1 MVMLRNDITKVKE
14 INIELIK
21 SALKS
26 LGNAT
31 KAELAEHTGISV
43 ATCGKILNELCQV
56 GEAYEVS
63 VLSGGYGRPAK
74 SYAYNA
80 NYAHVACVYLA
91 TDQNKIILA
100 SAVGN
105 LLGEIQDEE
114 TAEISEVCYETVE
127 AQVAR
132 LLERYPNIQSVV
144 IGIPGSITKG
154 VIAVCNLVG
163 LIGVPMQAKL
173 EAQFP
178 GIKIHVENDMNA
190 SAYGFYQNSY
200 QKADMSVAFLYAPD
214 GALSGM
220 QEPAGLSQADADLAR
235 WGVTI
240 GAGFVSDGH
249 ILHGFSGF
257 AGEVAFLPVYQRT
270 NAPFLS
276 VQNIID
282 IIGCIVPI
290 LNPEIIAL
298 SGGFFTEENL
308 IEIQRGCEAAIA
320 PQNMPQIIQRADFH
334 QDYISGLICL
344 ALERLS
350 CGVALVKKG
359 I

>member
-1 MVMLRNDITKVKE
+1 MVILRNDITKVKE

-21 SALKS
+21 SALKA

-43 ATCGKILNELCQV
+43 ATCGKILNDLCQT

-80 NYAHVACVYLA
+80 QFALVACVYLV
-91 TDQNKIILA
+91 TDRNTIEVS

-105 LLGEIQDEE
+105 LFGEILEE
-114 TAEISEVCYETVE
+114 NTRGVSEVTYETIEE
-127 AQVAR
+127 AIAR
-132 LLERYPNIQSVV
+132 LLDAHSNIQSVV
-144 IGIPGSITKG
+144 VGIPGYLTKDVIAMCNLTALIGIPLKERLQMHFP
-154 VIAVCNLVG
+154 NL
-163 LIGVPMQAKL
+163 KL
-173 EAQFP
+173 R
-178 GIKIHVENDMNA
+178 VENDMNA
-190 SAYGFYQNSY
+190 SAYGFYQNNG
-200 QKADMSVAFLYAPD
+200 ADTTVGFLYAPD
-214 GALSGM
+214 GALTGAPEQKTISRD
-220 QEPAGLSQADADLAR
+220 EEDLYK
-235 WGVTI
+235 WGVTV

-257 AGEVAFLPVYQRT
+257 AGEVAFLPVNRRK
-270 NAPFLS
+270 NDPFVS
-276 VQNIID
+276 VQSIIN

-290 LNPEIIAL
+290 LNPEVIAL
-298 SGGFFTEENL
+298 SGGFFTEQNFVD
-308 IEIQRGCEAAIA
+308 IERGCSGIIA
-320 PQNMPQIIQRADFH
+320 PQHMPKIIRRADFH
-334 QDYISGLICL
+334 RDYISGLIYL

-350 CGVALVKKG
+350 CEIALVKKG